1 MGETRGTLA
10 SREKHVSVV
19 RVDSAESLLFEPAQE
34 LPRVRNE
41 PVRDL
46 THLARAEV
54 DGPGTSGLASRDE
67 RRQRLLRD
75 ARSQQPLRQNAK
87 IVGLQFLQTRRS
99 TM

>member
-1 MGETRGTLA
+1 MGQTRGTLA

-54 DGPGTSGLASRDE
+54 DGFAGTSGLASRDE

-87 IVGLQFLQTRRS
+87 IVGLQFLQTS
-99 TM
+99 